1 MAQTVPTVLVVEDH
15 DNLRDGLV
23 ELLRSEGIGVE
34 AAADG
39 AAALAVLRNGLRP
52 CVIVLDLDMPVMD
65 GYQFRREQIVDPEL
79 REIPVIVLSA
89 TADAM
94 EFLGG
99 ITADAYVQK
108 PADFATLMAAIRQ
121 HCSK

>member
-1 MAQTVPTVLVVEDH
+1 MPTVLVVEDH

-39 AAALAVLRNGLRP
+39 AAALAVLRAGLRP

-79 REIPVIVLSA
+79 RAIPVIVLSA

-108 PADFATLMAAIRQ
+108 PTDFATLMVAIRQ
-121 HCSK
+121 HCSR